1 MSYMAG
7 QGNDGAKQVEE
18 GRRKAS
24 VDEERGREEGK
35 RRVSE
40 TRIESIKTLMLGP
53 GGILGGKGI
62 NTSSIGCRRKGE
74 G

>member
-7 QGNDGAKQVEE
+7 QGNDGAKQVKE

-53 GGILGGKGI
+53 GGG
-62 NTSSIGCRRKGE
+62 NIGWERN
-74 G
+74 